1 MAGHDS
7 TGGGLAS
14 EPSVPVLLN
23 PSMGDEPAARPM
35 HEVATFSDESRH
47 RAECSCGWTSDWH
60 ADDVTAVM
68 AGVEHSEIAVG
79 PRDGLD
85 GFVGELLDVQDDLS
99 ELVIWL
105 AEHWSADLPVPALWG
120 LAGTGR
126 VEVSVYCAS
135 RTELARVG
143 ARLGVAVGRD
153 RRYDA
158 EKETYWCAR
167 RTFGRVAVEAW
178 RYGR

>member
-14 EPSVPVLLN
+14 KPSAPVPCN
-23 PSMGDEPAARPM
+23 PSMGDEPAARLV
-35 HEVATFSDESRH
+35 HEVATFGDGASH
-47 RAECSCGWTSDWH
+47 RAECSCGWTSDWY
-60 ADDVTAVM
+60 ADDVAAVM

-79 PRDGLD
+79 PPVALD
-85 GFVGELLDVQDDLS
+85 GFIGELLDVQDDLS

-105 AEHWSADLPVPALWG
+105 AESWSADLPVPALWG

-126 VEVSVYCAS
+126 VEVSVYCES
-135 RTELARVG
+135 RGELGRV
-143 ARLGVAVGRD
+143 ATRLGAKVGRD
-153 RRYDA
+153 RRYDG
-158 EKETYWCAR
+158 EKEPYWCAR
-167 RTFGRVAVEAW
+167 RRFGRVAVEAW